1 MARPRTV
8 LLALVALLA
17 LGMAACTPGE
27 EPVPEEDRMRAADR
41 EDEPDDEEVVENGEP
56 EAVVTFV
63 AVDID
68 FEEHEKT
75 APAGT
80 LTFELIN
87 EGAIL
92 HDVAIEELGDEII
105 VEAQP
110 GETETGTVTLE
121 PGTYTYFCAV
131 PGHQAAGMEGTL
143 TVEG

>member
-1 MARPRTV
+1 MARTRTV
-8 LLALVALLA
+8 LLAMIALLA

-27 EPVPEEDRMRAADR
+27 PEVADEDQMRAADR
-41 EDEPDDEEVVENGEP
+41 AEEENDEVPENGEP
-56 EAVVTFV
+56 AAVVEFV
-63 AVDID
+63 AIDID

-80 LTFELIN
+80 LTFELRN
-87 EGAIL
+87 DGAIL
-92 HDVAIEELGDEII
+92 HDVAIAELGDEIV
-105 VEAQP
+105 VEAQA

-131 PGHQAAGMEGTL
+131 PGHRAAGMEGTL